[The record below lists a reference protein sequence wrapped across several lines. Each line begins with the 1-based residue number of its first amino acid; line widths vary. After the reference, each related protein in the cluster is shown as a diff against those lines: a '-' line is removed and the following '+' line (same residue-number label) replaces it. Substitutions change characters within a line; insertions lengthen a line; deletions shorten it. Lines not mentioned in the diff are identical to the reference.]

1 MKNFVK
7 FCKDIK
13 KNVIKYIYIKGNG
26 LFASNPEYTWAIKL
40 DFDISDIHWDGLY
53 GLDYDRFIL
62 LDPKSK
68 EDFEYKDW
76 GVYIKWNFM
85 ENKDAIQVFQ
95 NERHENIETINI
107 KDWKRLDFVSQ
118 IVSNKSFS
126 PILTYVCLRNG
137 TAYGTDSYE
146 IREAS
151 DVYEG
156 GEDKDYLIELKA
168 FRYGEIETIKF
179 WKYGTVNYKDS
190 DFMFRYQVEN
200 PGKYPDIDYD
210 RIAGTETRKHITR
223 GNELP
228 EYKGKFDWLAFNYDS
243 EDKRLKVYGVKGTDK
258 VKIGETAMYW
268 EDLESFV
275 SYDINY
281 KYWNE
286 KKLKGDFTYEIIET
300 NHGALMWKRQHGVKT
315 LIRVMKNPKFKM

>member
-7 FCKDIK
+7 FCKDLKK
-13 KNVIKYIYIKGNG
+13 KNIKYIYIKGNG
-26 LFASNPEYTWAIKL
+26 LFANDVEYIWAIKL
-40 DFDISDIHWDGLY
+40 DFDISDIHWDEPY

-68 EDFEYKDW
+68 DDFEYKD
-76 GVYIKWNFM
+76 GGIYIKWNFM
-85 ENKDAIQVFQ
+85 ENKEVVQVFQ
-95 NERHENIETINI
+95 NERQENIEKIDI

-118 IVSNKSFS
+118 IVCDKHFS

-168 FRYGEIETIKF
+168 FKYGEIETIKF
-179 WKYGTVNYKDS
+179 WDYGTVNYKDS
-190 DFMFRYQVEN
+190 DFMFRYKVEN

-210 RIAGTETRKHITR
+210 RISGTETRKHITR
-223 GNELP
+223 WNELP
-228 EYKGKFDWLAFNYDS
+228 EYKGKFDWLAFNFDPQ
-243 EDKRLKVYGVKGTDK
+243 DKRLKVYGIKGTDK
-258 VKIGETAMYW
+258 IKIGETAMFW

-286 KKLKGDFTYEIIET
+286 KKLKWDFTYEMIET
-300 NHGALMWKRQHGVKT
+300 NQGAYMRKRQHGVKT
-315 LIRVMKNPKFKM
+315 LIRVMKNPKFSI

>member
-7 FCKDIK
+7 FCKDLK
-13 KNVIKYIYIKGNG
+13 KKTIKYIYIKGNG
-26 LFASNPEYTWAIKL
+26 LFANDIDYIWAIKL
-40 DFDISDIHWDGLY
+40 DFDISDIHWEESY

-68 EDFEYKDW
+68 DDFEYKDW
-76 GVYIKWNFM
+76 GVYIKGNFM
-85 ENKDAIQVFQ
+85 ENKEVVQVFQ
-95 NERHENIETINI
+95 NERQEDIETINI

-118 IVSNKSFS
+118 IVSEKSFS

-156 GEDKDYLIELKA
+156 GEEKDYLIELKS
-168 FRYGEIETIKF
+168 FRYWEIETIKF

-190 DFMFRYQVEN
+190 DFMFRFPVQN
-200 PGKYPDIDYD
+200 PWRYPDVDYD
-210 RIAGTETRKHITR
+210 RIVGEEIRRHITR

-228 EYKGKFDWLAFNYDS
+228 EYKGKFDWLAFNFNPQ
-243 EDKRLKVYGVKGTDK
+243 DKRLNVYGIKGTDK
-258 VKIGETAMYW
+258 VKIGETAMFW
-268 EDLESFV
+268 EGLESFI
-275 SYDINY
+275 SYDVNY

-286 KKLKGDFTYEIIET
+286 KKLKWDFTYEIIET
-300 NHGALMWKRQHGVKT
+300 NHGAFMWKRQHGVKT
-315 LIRVMKNPKFKM
+315 LIRVQKNDSFKI

>member
-7 FCKDIK
+7 FCKDLK
-13 KNVIKYIYIKGNG
+13 KKSIKYIYIKGNG
-26 LFASNPEYTWAIKL
+26 LFANDIDYIWAIKL
-40 DFDISDIHWDGLY
+40 DFDISDIHWEESY

-76 GVYIKWNFM
+76 GVYIKGNFM
-85 ENKDAIQVFQ
+85 ENKEVVQVFQ
-95 NERHENIETINI
+95 NERQDNIEKIDI

-118 IVSNKSFS
+118 IVSDKSFS

-156 GEDKDYLIELKA
+156 G
-168 FRYGEIETIKF
+168 
-179 WKYGTVNYKDS
+179 KDS
-190 DFMFRYQVEN
+190 DFMFRYKVQN
-200 PGKYPDIDYD
+200 PWRYPDVDYD
-210 RIAGTETRKHITR
+210 RIVGEEIRKHITR

-228 EYKGKFDWLAFNYDS
+228 EYKGKFDWLAFNFNPQ
-243 EDKRLKVYGVKGTDK
+243 DKRLNVYGIKGTDK

-268 EDLESFV
+268 EGLESFI
-275 SYDINY
+275 SYDVNY

-286 KKLKGDFTYEIIET
+286 KKLKWDFTYEIIET
-300 NHGALMWKRQHGVKT
+300 NQGAYMWKRQHGVKT
-315 LIRVMKNPKFKM
+315 LIRVMKNPKFSI